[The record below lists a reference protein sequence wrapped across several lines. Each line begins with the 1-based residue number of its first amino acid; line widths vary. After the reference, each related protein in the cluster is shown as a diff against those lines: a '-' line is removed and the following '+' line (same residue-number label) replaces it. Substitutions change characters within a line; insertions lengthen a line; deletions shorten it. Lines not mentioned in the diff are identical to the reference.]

1 MCATRRFSSVVA
13 LTVFVTGCSTWEPV
27 TVVSPTSGQNE
38 PVVVA
43 LDNGRQIQPDRIRVL
58 PSDGPGV
65 VLDAPRVEGDTLH
78 GIADSRPE
86 SFALAN
92 LRVVEWRGVAVM
104 RTLGLIAAGV
114 LVLLGTHIVT
124 CGDACR

>member
-1 MCATRRFSSVVA
+1 MCARLRFSVIA
-13 LTVFVTGCSTWEPV
+13 LTVVITGCSTWEPV

-43 LDNGRQIQPDRIRVL
+43 LDNGRQILPNRVRVL

-78 GIADSRPE
+78 GIVDSRPV

-92 LRVVEWRGVAVM
+92 LRLVEWRGVAVV
-104 RTLGLIAAGV
+104 RTLGLAAVGV
-114 LVLLGTHIVT
+114 LVFLGGLILT
-124 CGDACR
+124 CGDGCR